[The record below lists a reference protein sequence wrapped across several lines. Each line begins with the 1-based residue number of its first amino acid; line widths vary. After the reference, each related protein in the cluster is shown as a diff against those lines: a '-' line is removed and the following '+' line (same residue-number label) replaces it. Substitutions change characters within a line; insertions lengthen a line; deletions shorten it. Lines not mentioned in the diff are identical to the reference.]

1 MANMVGLDIGT
12 TAVRAV
18 EVAGV
23 DASGFAVVTKIG
35 IASLAEGAVSGGR
48 IKQPDQV
55 AIAVVRAL
63 KEGGLPRYGLVVGT
77 AHPDLALAKM
87 LIPASVRKEE
97 RTSAVRALGRS
108 IAPTFTLDESDLSS
122 SLVSVDQSNDGIPT
136 ATVDIVAVMHTELEQ
151 LRTVF
156 KLARLAPR
164 AVDLTGGAL
173 LRSLTRANPAYG
185 EVGTVV
191 DLGASK
197 ITVAT
202 RQGLHLRSLRT
213 ALGGGSDLT
222 RALSNITGE
231 SFEDAEQKKFGMRL
245 ISPTARASSSYV
257 DEEFGAR
264 LTSPVDDALLNA
276 VDLLVD
282 TIAQSIESDAAN
294 HGSYTQG
301 VTLCGGTALLR
312 GLKDRLQ
319 ARVGVPV
326 AIGRPWAEIER
337 SKRNAAYFRDG
348 MTDPRVLLS
357 IAPAVG
363 LALWRDPV

>member
-1 MANMVGLDIGT
+1 MASMVGLDIGT
-12 TAVRAV
+12 TAVRVV

-35 IASLAEGAVSGGR
+35 IASLPEGAISGGR

-63 KEGGLPRYGLVVGT
+63 KEAGLSRYGLVVGT
-77 AHPDLALAKM
+77 AHPDLAVAKM
-87 LIPASVRKEE
+87 LIPASILREE
-97 RTSAVRALGRS
+97 RLSAVRSLGRS
-108 IAPTFTLDESDLSS
+108 IAPTFTLEESDLSS
-122 SLVSVDQSNDGIPT
+122 SLVSVEQSAEGIPT
-136 ATVDIVAVMHTELEQ
+136 ATVDIVAVLSTELEQ
-151 LRTVF
+151 IRTVC

-164 AVDLTGGAL
+164 AVDLTGAAL

-185 EVGTVV
+185 EIGTVV

-197 ITVAT
+197 VTIAT

-213 ALGGGSDLT
+213 ALGGGYDLT
-222 RALSNITGE
+222 RAITAITGE
-231 SFEDAEQKKFGMRL
+231 SFEDAEQKKYGMRL
-245 ISPTARASSSYV
+245 IAPTARATSSYV
-257 DEEFGAR
+257 DDEFGAR
-264 LTSPVDDALLNA
+264 DTSPIDDALSGA

-282 TIAQSIESDAAN
+282 TVAQSIESDAAN

-319 ARVGVPV
+319 SRVGVPV